1 MISKERL
8 EGLLRLKVPVS
19 RIALDLQVS
28 RLRVYKAMAEY
39 NLHETRYSS
48 ISEPD
53 IQHAVSSI
61 KDKHPNAGEVMLQG
75 HLRAQGIHVPRSKVR
90 KAIHDL
96 DPAVTSH
103 KRPAIRRRV
112 YSVPYPNYLWYLD
125 GNHKLIR
132 WRFVVHHC
140 IDGYSCLITFCRCST
155 NNKSETVLSSFN
167 EAVRKYG
174 RPQRICN
181 DHGGENVLVWRDMT
195 SAWGEEARSV
205 IVGSSVHNQR
215 IERHNRS
222 TNEQELSVFKSE
234 FYDLER
240 EGVLDPLNDTD
251 LFCLHYVYLPRLNKN
266 LAEFVSAHNNHKVST
281 ESNNT
286 PAQIFWTNL
295 HLTAFRVGR
304 EQNDAWMG
312 VNIDE
317 LIYTNLPHVQV
328 PFTSNPL
335 DDTAYAELQRLVDPL
350 SPTCGK
356 ELYRRTVVFV
366 GRKLSCP

>member
-1 MISKERL
+1 M
-8 EGLLRLKVPVS
+8 
-19 RIALDLQVS
+19 
-28 RLRVYKAMAEY
+28 
-39 NLHETRYSS
+39 
-48 ISEPD
+48 
-53 IQHAVSSI
+53 
-61 KDKHPNAGEVMLQG
+61 
-75 HLRAQGIHVPRSKVR
+75 
-90 KAIHDL
+90 
-96 DPAVTSH
+96 
-103 KRPAIRRRV
+103 
-112 YSVPYPNYLWYLD
+112 
-125 GNHKLIR
+125 
-132 WRFVVHHC
+132 VHHC
-140 IDGYSCLITFCRCST
+140 IDGYSRLITFCRCST

-167 EAVRKYG
+167 EAVRRYG
-174 RPQRICN
+174 RPQRIRS

-222 TNEQELSVFKSE
+222 ANEQELSVFKSE

-251 LFCLHYVYLPRLNKN
+251 LFCLHFVYLPRLNKN

-295 HLTAFRVGR
+295 HLTAFGVGR
-304 EQNDAWMG
+304 EPNDAWMG
-312 VNIDE
+312 VNINE

-328 PFTSNPL
+328 PLTSSPL

-356 ELYRRTVVFV
+356 ELYRRTADFV
-366 GRKLSCP
+366 GRKLSGP